1 MSLELKIKQED
12 SDIISLSSDYIK
24 VVYWNSWDVNSK
36 DAILL
41 KNKIVVLLWKIF
53 KEITDSFLSWNIDKN
68 KVLQFV
74 WAVSNLIWA
83 WLINAKTSIFDDLVI
98 KNKSLAQNEES
109 LKSIKQY
116 INQEIDKRLTYA
128 RIEIDNVVDLFRE
141 RCIEILLEQGQKTS
155 NMLRLSHGRDKTKIW
170 ELKLQNTWL
179 ETQVWE
185 LQQTVNNQSKTLKRW
200 FAEWRKLNT
209 RVWELETEKSNLS
222 TVISQIEAE
231 LARKKRRLKWET
243 LSEKLNWF
251 LGFTREIQ
259 TQETR
264 WQQTFVLQQ
273 NFDRVENKLK
283 WEINDLIW
291 NINDLRTSLEKAK
304 QIAIELNDE
313 LVEEQRKNQV
323 LTTNDERVIKETINK
338 QLTDYFCFL
347 LNDTDFVNITKQEE
361 LELSL
366 KMSFYRA
373 KALDIEIYNFLIS
386 QINKIEKL
394 YIENFSSS
402 LKLEQIQKASNELK
416 NFINLL
422 QFWKSYLDKAIK
434 AYSEFR
440 T

>member
-12 SDIISLSSDYIK
+12 SDIVSLTSEYTRI
-24 VVYWNSWDVNSK
+24 VYTNYWNINSNE
-36 DAILL
+36 AILL

-53 KEITDSFLSWNIDKN
+53 KEITDSFLAWNIDKE

-83 WLINAKTSIFDDLVI
+83 GLINAKTDIFNQLFKQNKHLI
-98 KNKSLAQNEES
+98 NEENKSKIIEDYLNT
-109 LKSIKQY
+109 
-116 INQEIDKRLTYA
+116 EIDKRLKNA
-128 RIEIDNVVDLFRE
+128 RIEIDSIVDIFRE
-141 RCIEILLEQGQKTS
+141 KCIEILLEKSEKTS
-155 NMLRLSHGRDKTKIW
+155 NMLKMSHHRDREKIW
-170 ELKLQNTWL
+170 QLKQDKTWL
-179 ETQVWE
+179 ESQVWE
-185 LQQTVNNQSKTLKRW
+185 LNQTIDKQSKTLKRW

-209 RVWELETEKSNLS
+209 RVWELETEKTNLN

-273 NFDRVENKLK
+273 NFDRVENNLR
-283 WEINDLIW
+283 WEIQ
-291 NINDLRTSLEKAK
+291 DLRTSLEKAK

-373 KALDIEIYNFLIS
+373 KALDIDIYNFLIS
-386 QINKIEKL
+386 QINKIENL

-402 LKLEQIQKASNELK
+402 LKEEQIQKAGNELK
-416 NFINLL
+416 NFIYLL
-422 QFWKSYLDKAIK
+422 HFWKNYTDKAIR

>member
-24 VVYWNSWDVNSK
+24 VVYSNSWDVNSK

-53 KEITDSFLSWNIDKN
+53 KEITDSFLSWNIDKD

-83 WLINAKTSIFDDLVI
+83 WLINAKTSIFDDLVT

-116 INQEIDKRLTYA
+116 INQEIDKRLTNA

-185 LQQTVNNQSKTLKRW
+185 LQQTVNKQSQTLKRW
-200 FAEWRKLNT
+200 FAEWKKLNKK
-209 RVWELETEKSNLS
+209 VWELETEKSDIN
-222 TVISQIEAE
+222 TIISQIEAE
-231 LARKKRRLKWET
+231 LARKKRKLKWET
-243 LSEKLNWF
+243 PTEKIKWILN
-251 LGFTREIQ
+251 FTREIQ

-273 NFDRVENKLK
+273 NFDRVEANLR
-283 WEINDLIW
+283 WEIQ
-291 NINDLRTSLEKAK
+291 DLRTSLEKAK

-323 LTTNDERVIKETINK
+323 LTTNDEKVIKETINK

-347 LNDTDFVNITKQEE
+347 LSDTDFVNIT

-373 KALDIEIYNFLIS
+373 KALDIDIYNFLIS

-402 LKLEQIQKASNELK
+402 LKIEQIQKASNELK

-422 QFWKSYLDKAIK
+422 QFWKSYLDKAIRS
-434 AYSEFR
+434 YSEFR